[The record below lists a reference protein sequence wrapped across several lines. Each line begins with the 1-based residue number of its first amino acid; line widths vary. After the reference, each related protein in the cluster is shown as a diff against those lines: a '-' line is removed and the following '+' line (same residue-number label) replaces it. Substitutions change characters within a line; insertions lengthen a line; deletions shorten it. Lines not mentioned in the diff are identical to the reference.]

1 MHKSP
6 SLTVHTLRDVGKAPS
21 YSHLHDEEELGEG
34 DGEDGDGARVALA
47 RGVARQLE
55 YAPEPREVLLRPHC
69 EELVAARHEAAE
81 RADTRLLPAL
91 ISLVDARPVQ
101 EAELLLIVHGAAAKE
116 GEKKNGVPEPE
127 RDRRHLYCDVA
138 GGDDKAR
145 AKNARRLPSK
155 HLRHA
160 ANYGKGEGALDCCT
174 RAKINCK
181 CKPLLRTRVGPR
193 V

>member
-1 MHKSP
+1 MQLHCCP
-6 SLTVHTLRDVGKAPS
+6 ARCPGGSLS
-21 YSHLHDEEELGEG
+21 
-34 DGEDGDGARVALA
+34 
-47 RGVARQLE
+47 
-55 YAPEPREVLLRPHC
+55 
-69 EELVAARHEAAE
+69 VAARSSSES
-81 RADTRLLPAL
+81 TLT
-91 ISLVDARPVQ
+91 
-101 EAELLLIVHGAAAKE
+101 AKQRIFSE
-116 GEKKNGVPEPE
+116 SDSPE